1 MNVHTKNIVY
11 VLVVLT
17 VFVSARSTLAAD
29 DLSVN
34 PGDTTVSAAVGIVE
48 EQITPTPS
56 VVPTITPPPIGSSY
70 FNMFGYTS
78 PNALVVIQNPG
89 IHNEVFANSE
99 GYFLFKYLSLSQ
111 FREDVCLVA
120 HDTEERTTPPLC
132 IPPPGS
138 QDSKQIGPVLLPP
151 STSISSG
158 NAYIGDSVTLTG
170 QTIPNA
176 DVKLAMFT
184 DESKQKKLSFIPT
197 AYAYTIPQ
205 FDLKSNKKGE
215 YSLTLPTASS
225 QFLRMFTRAIYDG
238 SSTPKGLTLILDIF
252 PVWMLLFRF
261 LANILTF
268 LKLHLKELIIIT
280 QLYLLLMYFLKHFF
294 NPHIISRHRQ
304 NWLALRHSSLMLA
317 AHELYKEEENKLGMR
332 TVALALPTARML
344 TVSSEV
350 V

>member
-1 MNVHTKNIVY
+1 MNAYIKNIVY
-11 VLVVLT
+11 FLVALIVIA
-17 VFVSARSTLAAD
+17 SGKSILAAE
-29 DLSVN
+29 DLSLN
-34 PGDTTVSAAVGIVE
+34 PGDTTVSAAVGNVE
-48 EQITPTPS
+48 NVI
-56 VVPTITPPPIGSSY
+56 PTITPPPIGASY
-70 FNMFGYTS
+70 FNLFGYTS

-89 IHNEVFANSE
+89 IHNEVFANQE

-184 DESKQKKLSFIPT
+184 DESKQKKRSFIPA

-280 QLYLLLMYFLKHFF
+280 QLYLLLMYFLRHYF

-304 NWLALRHSSLMLA
+304 NWLALRHSNLMLT
-317 AHELYKEEENKLGMR
+317 AHELAPP
-332 TVALALPTARML
+332 TVKTLV
-344 TVSSEV
+344 VSSAEV
-350 V
+350 

>member
-1 MNVHTKNIVY
+1 MNAYTKNIVY
-11 VLVVLT
+11 FLVALILIA
-17 VFVSARSTLAAD
+17 SGRSILAAE
-29 DLSVN
+29 DLSLN
-34 PGDTTVSAAVGIVE
+34 PGDTTVSAAVGNVE
-48 EQITPTPS
+48 ELITPTPS

-70 FNMFGYTS
+70 FNMYGYTS
-78 PNALVVIQNPG
+78 PNALVIIQNPG
-89 IHNEVFANSE
+89 IHNETFANQD

-120 HDTEERTTPPLC
+120 HDTENRTTPPLC

-158 NAYIGDSVTLTG
+158 NAYVGDSVTLTG

-261 LANILTF
+261 LANILNF
-268 LKLHLKELIIIT
+268 LKLHLFELIIIT
-280 QLYLLLMYFLKHFF
+280 QLYLLLMYFLKHYFK
-294 NPHIISRHRQ
+294 PHIISKHRQ
-304 NWLALRHSSLMLA
+304 NWLALRHSTLMLLP
-317 AHELYKEEENKLGMR
+317 HELYKEEKNKLSMR
-332 TVALALPTARML
+332 TMALALPTARML
-344 TVSSEV
+344 TVSSEAV
-350 V
+350 